1 MARISTVKLDT
12 SVEAADRLLGSN
24 SGGATKN
31 FQVSD
36 IAQFLGAT
44 NATGIAGSVPFKYT
58 TAANMSPGTMQL
70 FNQSTNKPFPETDN
84 VRLIVSKY
92 QNGLA
97 NTLALAV
104 LNTFP
109 TKDIV
114 ISQVQDPTVFGV
126 YRVKTVTQVGS
137 TDYYEILMTHLQS
150 NNNSDSLGF
159 VSNVYYVLTPYIG
172 AQDKNFSASFSTSD
186 LVSDSG
192 QYYLLVNHNLGKF
205 PNITVKISTGAIVQ
219 VPITHITNNQ
229 SKVFFKGLNSGIIH
243 AN

>member
-58 TAANMSPGTMQL
+58 TSANMSPGTMQVKPL
-70 FNQSTNKPFPETDN
+70 LNQAFPTTNN
-84 VRLIVSKY
+84 VNLVVSKY
-92 QNGLA
+92 QNGPA
-97 NTLALAV
+97 GKLALAV
-104 LNTFP
+104 LNTYV

-114 ISQVQDPTVFGV
+114 ICQVQDPSVFAV
-126 YRVKTVTQVGS
+126 YRVKTITQVGS
-137 TDYYEILMTHLQS
+137 TDYYEISMTHLQS
-150 NNNSDSLGF
+150 NNNSDGVGF
-159 VSNVYYVLTPYIG
+159 ISDVYYVLTPYSG
-172 AQDKNFSASFSTSD
+172 AQDKNFTSSFSTND

-205 PNITVKISTGAIVQ
+205 PNITVKISTGSIVQ
-219 VPITHITNNQ
+219 VPIVHITNNQ
-229 SKVFFKGLNSGIIH
+229 SKVFFKGLNSGVIH